1 MAKRH
6 NAESRSDNRG
16 QTRAA
21 GYWTAQWGSLA
32 SIAGDL
38 KKKGNLA
45 NYKFGHVNY

>member
-1 MAKRH
+1 MARH

-21 GYWTAQWGSLA
+21 GYWAAQWGSLA

-38 KKKGNLA
+38 KKREI
-45 NYKFGHVNY
+45 